1 MCDNNKKSLT
11 LEGKV
16 APVRVTDEV
25 ADFCEKHLIHR
36 CAVPLPLKGEGSDTI
51 NFVYDLCEFVF
62 FFELFQFEHS
72 LHVDGT
78 LQTFL
83 LDFAAHFVRLAD
95 IAVEQVGIGMTAA
108 GAEETGPA
116 VAAFFLVEHM
126 AFAEVL
132 RKLCIRHAFV
142 QRT

>member
-1 MCDNNKKSLT
+1 M
-11 LEGKV
+11 

-62 FFELFQFEHS
+62 FFELFQFEHG
-72 LHVDGT
+72 LNVDGT
-78 LQTFL
+78 LQTL
-83 LDFAAHFVRLAD
+83 LLNFAANFVGLAD
-95 IAVEQVGIGMTAA
+95 IAVEQVGISMAAA
-108 GAEETGPA
+108 GTEETGPA

-132 RKLCIRHAFV
+132 RQFRIRHTFV
-142 QRT
+142 QRA

>member
-1 MCDNNKKSLT
+1 MCDNNKKSLP

-72 LHVDGT
+72 LNIDGT

-95 IAVEQVGIGMTAA
+95 IAVEQVGVGMAAA

-132 RKLCIRHAFV
+132 RQLRVRYTFI
-142 QRT
+142 